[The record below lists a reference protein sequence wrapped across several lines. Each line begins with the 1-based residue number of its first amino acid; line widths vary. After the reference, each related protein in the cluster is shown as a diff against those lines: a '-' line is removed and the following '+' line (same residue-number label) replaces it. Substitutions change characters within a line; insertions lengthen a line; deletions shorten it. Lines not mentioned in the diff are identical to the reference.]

1 MPRRSSLSRVR
12 TAAATGS
19 DDFGFAR
26 VTVLHGNSQNGNRPD
41 VARGCDD
48 RPPAPGLLIHLH
60 IAKTGGTTLSSMV
73 KHAFATD
80 EVFETLSKDGQV
92 YGGLDLLTFASCEH
106 MLRDCDIGRIRYFTG
121 HVPIGVDRIFGRPA
135 KYIAVVR
142 HPVERLLSYFYFRIQ
157 GGDPYL
163 KDGKPITLED
173 YVESGGDV
181 IFDNYQVRVISG
193 SSDLDAPGGAPG
205 ALVAGAAVEA
215 HHLEMAKRNV
225 AESFLAIAP
234 LEQLTELALLLRRVY
249 GWPMRRLQTEYKNP
263 TKERPRAPNISPR
276 LLRII
281 EDKNVHDIALY
292 EWVCQRFAAQR
303 VLYEPELSRDRRVFG
318 LVNRA
323 LTTAGEILPWTLRKR
338 LAQILFYAR

>member
-1 MPRRSSLSRVR
+1 VLQAHDRSESEAADGSSL
-12 TAAATGS
+12 
-19 DDFGFAR
+19 
-26 VTVLHGNSQNGNRPD
+26 
-41 VARGCDD
+41 
-48 RPPAPGLLIHLH
+48 RPPAPDLLVHLH

-80 EVFETLSKDGQV
+80 EIFETISKDHQV
-92 YGGLDLLTFASCEH
+92 YGGLDLLTYASCER
-106 MLRDCDIGRIRYFTG
+106 MLRDCDIGAMRYVTG

-163 KDGKPITLED
+163 KDGKPMTFQH
-173 YVESGGDV
+173 YVESGGDI
-181 IFDNYQVRVISG
+181 IFNNYQVRVISG
-193 SSDLDAPGGAPG
+193 SPDLDAPAGLRG
-205 ALVAGAAVEA
+205 ALVAGAPVEA
-215 HHLEMAKRNV
+215 RHLEMAKRNV
-225 AESFLAIAP
+225 EDNFLSIAP
-234 LEQLTELALLLRRVY
+234 LEQITELALLLRRIY

-263 TKERPRAPNISPR
+263 TEERPRAPNIAPR

-281 EDKNVHDIALY
+281 EEHNAHDIALY
-292 EWVCQRFAAQR
+292 EWVCERFAAQR
-303 VLYEPELSRDRRVFG
+303 ALYEPQLSRDRRVFG

-323 LTTAGEILPWTLRKR
+323 LTAAGEILPWTLRKR

>member
-1 MPRRSSLSRVR
+1 LRLREA
-12 TAAATGS
+12 AAATGLES
-19 DDFGFAR
+19 VMLEAKRNGGEQAGIFGSAAI
-26 VTVLHGNSQNGNRPD
+26 RPS
-41 VARGCDD
+41 
-48 RPPAPGLLIHLH
+48 APDLLIHLH

-73 KHAFATD
+73 KHAFGSD
-80 EVFETLSKDGQV
+80 EIFETISKDNQV
-92 YGGLDLLTFASCEH
+92 YGGLDLLTYASCER
-106 MLRDCDIGRIRYFTG
+106 MLRDCDVGRVRYFTG
-121 HVPIGVDRIFGRPA
+121 HVPLGVDRIFGRPT

-163 KDGKPITLED
+163 KDGKPITLAD
-173 YVESGGDV
+173 YVESGGDI

-193 SSDLDAPGGAPG
+193 SSDLDAPAGAAG
-205 ALVAGAAVEA
+205 ALVAGAPVEA
-215 HHLEMAKRNV
+215 RHLEMAKRNV
-225 AESFLAIAP
+225 ERNFLAIAP

-263 TKERPRAPNISPR
+263 TRERPRAPNIPPR
-276 LLRII
+276 LVRLI
-281 EDKNVHDIALY
+281 EDRNRHDIALY

-303 VLYEPELSRDRRVFG
+303 ALYEPELSRDRRVFG